1 MNDDLKTRIK
11 ELKKELKE
19 ELELLEKATDAEDK
33 TLFTITAKIASHRD
47 KESHIVI
54 GADYN
59 DEQMAL
65 LCYLAGIKV
74 SEAHKGIEKL
84 VSGLSNDFVQMMLEH
99 AENVKSTI
107 VEEDE

>member
-1 MNDDLKTRIK
+1 MNDDLKTRI
-11 ELKKELKE
+11 KELKE

-33 TLFTITAKIASHRD
+33 TLFTITAKIASQSD
-47 KESHIVI
+47 MGSHIVI
-54 GADYN
+54 GAAYN
-59 DEQMAL
+59 DEQIAL
-65 LCYLAGIKV
+65 LCYLAGIKI

>member
-1 MNDDLKTRIK
+1 MNDDLKTRI
-11 ELKKELKE
+11 KELKE

-33 TLFTITAKIASHRD
+33 SLFTITAKIASHSD
-47 KESHIVI
+47 KGSHIVI

-65 LCYLAGIKV
+65 LCYLAGMKV
-74 SEAHKGIEKL
+74 SEAHKGVEKL
-84 VSGLSNDFVQMMLEH
+84 VSGLSKDFVQMMLEH

>member
-1 MNDDLKTRIK
+1 MNDDLKTRI
-11 ELKKELKE
+11 KELKE

-33 TLFTITAKIASHRD
+33 TLFMITAKVVSHND
-47 KESHIVI
+47 NESHIVI

-99 AENVKSTI
+99 AENVKSAI
-107 VEEDE
+107 IEEDE

>member
-1 MNDDLKTRIK
+1 MNDDLKARI
-11 ELKKELKE
+11 KELKE

-33 TLFTITAKIASHRD
+33 TLFTITAKIASQSD
-47 KESHIVI
+47 KGSHIVI

-65 LCYLAGIKV
+65 LCYLAGMKV

-84 VSGLSNDFVQMMLEH
+84 VSGLSNGFVQMMLEH

>member
-1 MNDDLKTRIK
+1 MNDLQTKI
-11 ELKKELKE
+11 KELKE
-19 ELELLEKATDAEDK
+19 ELEKAAKAEDK
-33 TLFTITAKIASHRD
+33 TLFTITAKMVSQSD
-47 KESHIVI
+47 KGSHIVI

-65 LCYLAGIKV
+65 LCYLAGMKV
-74 SEAHKGIEKL
+74 SEAHKGVEKL

-107 VEEDE
+107 VEEDK

>member
-1 MNDDLKTRIK
+1 MNDDLKTRI
-11 ELKKELKE
+11 KELKE

-33 TLFTITAKIASHRD
+33 ALFTITAKIASHSD
-47 KESHIVI
+47 KGSHIVI

-65 LCYLAGIKV
+65 LCYLAGMKV
-74 SEAHKGIEKL
+74 SEAHKGVEKL

-99 AENVKSTI
+99 DENVKSTI

>member
-1 MNDDLKTRIK
+1 M
-11 ELKKELKE
+11 KE

-33 TLFTITAKIASHRD
+33 TLFTITAKIASQSD

-65 LCYLAGIKV
+65 LCYLAGMKV

-84 VSGLSNDFVQMMLEH
+84 VSGLSNDFLQMMLEH

>member
-1 MNDDLKTRIK
+1 MNEDLKTRI
-11 ELKKELKE
+11 KELKE

-33 TLFTITAKIASHRD
+33 TLFKITAKVASHSD
-47 KESHIVI
+47 NGSHIVI
-54 GADYN
+54 GANYN
-59 DEQMAL
+59 DEQLAL
-65 LCYLAGIKV
+65 LCYLVGIKV

-99 AENVKSTI
+99 AENVKSTF

>member
-1 MNDDLKTRIK
+1 MNDDLKTRI
-11 ELKKELKE
+11 KELKE

-33 TLFTITAKIASHRD
+33 TLFTITAKMVSQSD
-47 KESHIVI
+47 KGSHIAI

-65 LCYLAGIKV
+65 LCYLAGLDVAK
-74 SEAHKGIEKL
+74 AHKGVNEL
-84 VSGLSNDFVQMMLEH
+84 VDKFSNDFAQMVFEH

-107 VEEDE
+107 IEEDE

>member
-11 ELKKELKE
+11 ESKE

-33 TLFTITAKIASHRD
+33 TLFTITAKIASHSD

-65 LCYLAGIKV
+65 LCYLAGMKV
-74 SEAHKGIEKL
+74 SEAHKGVEKL
-84 VSGLSNDFVQMMLEH
+84 VRGLSNGFVQMMLEH

>member
-1 MNDDLKTRIK
+1 MNDDLKTRI
-11 ELKKELKE
+11 KELKE

-33 TLFTITAKIASHRD
+33 TLFTITAKIASQSD
-47 KESHIVI
+47 KGSHIVI
-54 GADYN
+54 GADCN

-107 VEEDE
+107 IEEDE

>member
-11 ELKKELKE
+11 ELKE
-19 ELELLEKATDAEDK
+19 ELEMLEKATDAQDK
-33 TLFTITAKIASHRD
+33 TLFTITAKIASHSD
-47 KESHIVI
+47 KGSHIVI
-54 GADYN
+54 GAAYN
-59 DEQMAL
+59 DEQIAL

-84 VSGLSNDFVQMMLEH
+84 VSGLSNDFAQMMFEQ
-99 AENVKSTI
+99 AENGKDTL

>member
-1 MNDDLKTRIK
+1 MNDDLKTRI
-11 ELKKELKE
+11 KELKE

-33 TLFTITAKIASHRD
+33 TLFTITAKVVSHSD
-47 KESHIVI
+47 EGSHIVI

-59 DEQMAL
+59 DEQIAL

-84 VSGLSNDFVQMMLEH
+84 VNGLSNGFVQMLLEQ
-99 AENVKSTI
+99 AENVKGTL

>member
-1 MNDDLKTRIK
+1 MNDDLKTRI
-11 ELKKELKE
+11 KELKE

-33 TLFTITAKIASHRD
+33 TLFTITAKIASHSD
-47 KESHIVI
+47 KGSHIVI

-65 LCYLAGIKV
+65 LCYLAGMKV
-74 SEAHKGIEKL
+74 SEVHKGVEKL

-107 VEEDE
+107 VEKDE

>member
-11 ELKKELKE
+11 ESKEQLERLK
-19 ELELLEKATDAEDK
+19 KATDAEGK
-33 TLFTITAKIASHRD
+33 TLFTITAKIASHSD
-47 KESHIVI
+47 KGSHIVI
-54 GADYN
+54 SADYN
-59 DEQMAL
+59 NEQMAL

-99 AENVKSTI
+99 AESVKSII
-107 VEEDE
+107 VEEGE

>member
-1 MNDDLKTRIK
+1 MNEDLKTRI
-11 ELKKELKE
+11 KELKE

-33 TLFTITAKIASHRD
+33 TLFTITAKLVSHSD
-47 KESHIVI
+47 KGSRIVI

-59 DEQMAL
+59 DEQRAL

-74 SEAHKGIEKL
+74 SEFHKGIEKL